1 MRASR
6 RRWEA
11 SGPAEARASRIA
23 WAAFGAGA
31 LSVLLLARL
40 VTPDPSGYGTHE
52 QLGLPPCLFR
62 LLTALPCPACG
73 LTTSF
78 AHMARLDVLA
88 AARAHL
94 LGVPLFAVVLATLPL
109 SLTGMLRAWPPGATL
124 RALRAGE
131 AALVGAVALALAW
144 AVRLAGVW

>member
-1 MRASR
+1 M
-6 RRWEA
+6 WEA
-11 SGPAEARASRIA
+11 SGPVEARASRIA
-23 WAAFGAGA
+23 WAALGAGA
-31 LSVLLLARL
+31 LLLLLLARL

-78 AHMARLDVLA
+78 AHMARLDVSA

-94 LGVPLFAVVLATLPL
+94 LGVPLFAGVLGMLPL
-109 SLTGMLRAWPPGATL
+109 SLAGTLRAWQLGATL
-124 RALRAGE
+124 RALHAGD
-131 AALVGAVALALAW
+131 AALVGALALVLAW